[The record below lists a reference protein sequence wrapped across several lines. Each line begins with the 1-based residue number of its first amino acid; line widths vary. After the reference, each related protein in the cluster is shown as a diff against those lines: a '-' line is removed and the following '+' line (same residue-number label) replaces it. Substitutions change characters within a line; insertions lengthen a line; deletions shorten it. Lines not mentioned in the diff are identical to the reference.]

1 MSKNNYVDFVPVQGA
16 EATILAQA
24 PRDGFL
30 YFATDT
36 GKMYMD
42 VLDESINELIHKP
55 VGGSGAALYYIQG
68 EPYLVPEFPANTE
81 IYKFSQLVDEHSKPK
96 VDDLLVNITSGKF
109 LRVNESEFNDDIG
122 EQVLTCGVLAISGTG
137 GGGGGGEGPTT
148 NNGTAKID
156 YIGSS
161 SLTVL
166 KDNPCDIN
174 YLLTATDSAGDPVYS
189 PGTATWAVANIP
201 KATETIY
208 ANVDNSFDI
217 GPYLGFGTQTV
228 SLKITINAGGDSD
241 LVVRKSW
248 TVTVTELRMEW
259 KYELT
264 TINDA
269 TVKPTFSW
277 TSYGSSLDKT
287 AKFLIDGVYERSCE
301 IGKISNASSDYT
313 LDMLLDHGSH
323 TVSLWLEAELNG
335 EPLKT
340 DAVTHDMIFA
350 NPNLED
356 APPIIVA
363 GQISNSMSQYDTAF
377 IPLVV
382 YDQRKIG
389 SSVEVIYYE
398 NGVEVAKR
406 NEANGVKFSWNYTPT
421 VEGYKELTIQSDI
434 TKKKLDINVEK
445 LDLGSTQEVGGYAFK
460 FKASEFNGN
469 DALKNWNS
477 NGVTVGFENFDWIN
491 GGLKNEQDDVGNS
504 RSFVLVRAGSRMTIN
519 YQPFAKN
526 ITKAQGKCIKMIFK
540 STQCRDYD
548 AEIIKSCIY
557 NIDGEFQRGFIVGA
571 QNTIFKSSTSEL
583 NIPYYEDTYIELE
596 IDITPK
602 GTFNYIT
609 SWIDGVPSGLF
620 SFTEDEQFDYIDN
633 IVIGSDDA
641 DVYLYEMKVY
651 EKHLT
656 DTEHLSNFIMD
667 APNATEMVSRF
678 NRNNI
683 LDERGEIDPQL
694 LALRN
699 PKCRVHCYE
708 IPYMTTSKDIKVDN
722 CNYIQYHGSKDAVL
736 SASKVRTRVQGTSS
750 AAYGVA
756 AFNLDADFKGGFDYP
771 DGSHTKGWSMDDE
784 AIPVSYFT
792 TKVNVASCENANNA
806 LNQEWYNRF
815 QPYVSPNRK
824 KARADGKKARD
835 CMQFY
840 PGVLFIKDNNKKTT
854 ESNAVDNNVF
864 KEIPGY
870 VDEPYFKLY
879 AVCNMGNS
887 KKNTEVFHD
896 LENPLECCIE
906 VADNQQEIQRMRV
919 CCGLDTYEKENI
931 YVPLERLFDDEGNRI
946 NVTYEVHD
954 KDGNFIETRTKTAY
968 ELWRNVN
975 MSKAGFEFR
984 YPDEFGDNEGKS
996 FEELHPAEAE
1006 QALVGWFNFVKWMAD
1021 CNPAA
1026 ATNEPLPKPVKY
1038 GPYTFKGNGF
1048 ADTLK
1053 GVTIKAFADDNFTT
1067 DSEKYRMA
1075 KMLHEC
1081 EDHLVMDSVMFH
1093 YLFIERHTM
1102 VDNVAKNTFWSSG
1115 DAIHWDL
1122 TKNYDNDTADGND
1135 NQGKLSLNYGL
1146 EPGDKKASGDSIFNA
1161 PGAVWLEFARRLANT
1176 EAGEVLFRDLEAKG
1190 AWSASDYCK
1199 EFDEWQSSIPERCW
1213 IEAYYRLYRRPL
1225 EVYNEKN
1232 YLSMLEGGKKTHQ
1245 RKQYENYQEMY
1256 ISSKYFGSVCS
1267 GAQLLMRPRSQNVSG
1282 YTLPIMAYADC
1293 YIKAGFG
1300 QGTGAESIN
1309 YSQKVRRNEVLNFI
1323 PPISEVTNATA
1334 YLYPGS
1340 FYQSIGDETTFNNL
1354 GIYKPDQLGFANA
1367 KKLRKLVLGSMLENG
1382 DYTQNIELKGEA
1394 IDFSGNTLLEE
1405 LYVVGYEAANS
1416 SLNLTQCPN
1425 LRKLDA
1431 RKSGFTGC
1439 SLPDGAPITKVL
1451 LESPKS
1457 LVASNLNNVE
1467 EFSMADYKNMEVLN
1481 LNNVDNNIGLNSLI
1495 LLKNVIDNTV
1505 SATFTYTL
1513 QEVKWNENDSTQF
1526 ENRTI
1531 KYLEWLLSK
1540 TTGDGISTAAALT
1553 GKLQVTENAY
1563 NQSNSYEVYNKY
1575 CIPGVY
1581 PNLDIEFLG
1590 ANAKMPRVIILNQ
1603 ARVETWSRRIQ
1614 NQNNGLSRDFFS
1626 TGPNGTFIPFE
1637 TTEDQAQVY
1646 IFTNKYKINGI
1657 EIEADENGFPVYN
1670 EQIVEDLIIE
1680 PIFDIQVN
1688 KHPITV
1694 YNIDKSVLLQGEY
1707 DYDTPLYNIVKDILP
1722 PRRDDSDLGD
1732 YYTYSF
1738 IGYNIGSNSTPLTL
1752 EQLKSIRL
1760 RDETELTAAYESVHV
1775 YLYPTDEAYFDISGE
1790 GLLQLKQYTTISG
1803 KVVIPKTV
1811 NNIKVTGLNT
1821 GAFQNGYNGRNTN
1834 NITHFFFEPLSYEL
1848 NKVTNEI
1855 VGYDENTNI
1864 TTISQYAFYTNGNL
1878 KMIELPS
1885 SIKFTSESS
1894 SSSFAGTNSQ
1904 CVIVLNENMTELCN
1918 SLFQSY
1924 SGSFKMKNATDD
1936 KIINLPNLTKIGKN
1950 VFAST
1955 TQLNQ
1960 HALILPNNI
1969 EFGGYIGTSAKN
1981 ITFGSSGSDISPNLR
1996 FAEGVEI
2003 DGYIWGVVSEG
2014 AITLYGKGAD
2024 NSSSKDF
2031 LEKYFT
2037 GTISTSN

>member
-1 MSKNNYVDFVPVQGA
+1 MSENNYVDFVPVKGT
-16 EATILAQA
+16 EATILAQD
-24 PRDGFL
+24 PREGFL

-55 VGGSGAALYYIQG
+55 IGGSGAALYYIQG
-68 EPYLVPEFPANTE
+68 EPYLIPEFPANTE
-81 IYKFSQLVDEHSKPK
+81 VYKFSQLVDENSKPK
-96 VDDLLVNITSGKF
+96 VDDLLVNITNGKF
-109 LRVNESEFNDDIG
+109 LRVNESEFNDDVG
-122 EQVLTCGVLAISGTG
+122 EQVLTCSVLAISGT

-166 KDNPCDIN
+166 KDSPCNIN

-340 DAVTHDMIFA
+340 DAVTYDMIFA

-363 GQISNSMSQYDTAF
+363 GQVPNSMSQYDTVF

-389 SSVEVIYYE
+389 SNVEVIYYE

-421 VEGYKELTIQSDI
+421 VEGYKELIVQSDI

-477 NGVTVGFENFDWIN
+477 NDVTVGFENFDWIN

-557 NIDGEFQRGFIVGA
+557 NTNGEFQRGFIVGA

-620 SFTEDEQFDYIDN
+620 SFTEDEQFDYVDN
-633 IVIGSDDA
+633 IIIGSDDA

-699 PKCRVHCYE
+699 PNCRVHCYE

-771 DGSHTKGWSMDDE
+771 DGSHTKGWAMDDE

-824 KARADGKKARD
+824 RTRADGKKARD

-931 YVPLERLFDDEGNRI
+931 YVPLERLFDDERNHI
-946 NVTYEVHD
+946 NITYEVHD

-984 YPDEFGDNEGKS
+984 YPDEFSDNEGKS
-996 FEELHPAEAE
+996 FEELHPEEAA
-1006 QALVGWFNFVKWMAD
+1006 QALEGWFNFVKWMAD

-1115 DAIHWDL
+1115 DAKHWDL

-1176 EAGEVLFRDLEAKG
+1176 EAGEVLFRELEAKG

-1199 EFDEWQSSIPERCW
+1199 EFDEWQASIPERCW

-1309 YSQKVRRNEVLNFI
+1309 YSQKVRRNEVLSFI

-1481 LNNVDNNIGLNSLI
+1481 LNNVDNNIGLNSLT

-1513 QEVKWNENDSTQF
+1513 QEVKWNENDSAQF
-1526 ENRTI
+1526 ENGTI

-1540 TTGDGISTAAALT
+1540 TTSDGISTAAALT
-1553 GKLQVTENAY
+1553 GKLQVIESAY

-1575 CIPGVY
+1575 CIPSIY

-1603 ARVETWSRRIQ
+1603 AGAETWSRRIQ

-1707 DYDTPLYNIVKDILP
+1707 DYDMPLYEIVKDILP

-1732 YYTYSF
+1732 YYTYRF

-1752 EQLKSIRL
+1752 EQLKSVRL
-1760 RDETELTAAYESVHV
+1760 KDETILTAAYEQVHV
-1775 YLYPTDEAYFDISGE
+1775 YLCPTDETYFDFIDGHIT
-1790 GLLQLKQYTTISG
+1790 LKKNTTISG
-1803 KVVIPKTV
+1803 KVVIPKTIDGKTV
-1811 NNIKVTGLNT
+1811 KGLST
-1821 GAFQNGYNGRNTN
+1821 GAFQHGYIGNTSG
-1834 NITHFFFEPLSYEL
+1834 ITHIFFEPLSYTL

-1855 VGYDENTNI
+1855 TSYTENTNI
-1864 TTISQYAFYTNGNL
+1864 TSIGQLSFNAGNL

-1885 SIKFTSESS
+1885 SIISAKEGDNN
-1894 SSSFAGTNSQ
+1894 SFDNTGSN
-1904 CVIVLNENMTELCN
+1904 CVIILSENMTELCN
-1918 SLFQSY
+1918 YLFANY
-1924 SGSFKMKNATDD
+1924 DGSFKMKNAEIGT
-1936 KIINLPNLTKIGKN
+1936 ISLPNLTKIGKN
-1950 VFAST
+1950 VFAGVSK
-1955 TQLNQ
+1955 LNS
-1960 HALILPNNI
+1960 HTLILPNNI
-1969 EFGGYIGTSAKN
+1969 EFGGYVGTSAKE
-1981 ITFGSSGSDISPNLR
+1981 IRFGEPGVGTIPNLR
-1996 FAEGVEI
+1996 FTEGVEM
-2003 DGYIWGVVSEG
+2003 DEANNIWGVVQNG
-2014 AITLYGKGAD
+2014 TITLYGKDAD
-2024 NSSSKDF
+2024 NSPSKKF
-2031 LEKYFT
+2031 LESYFS
-2037 GTISTSN
+2037 GSISTSN